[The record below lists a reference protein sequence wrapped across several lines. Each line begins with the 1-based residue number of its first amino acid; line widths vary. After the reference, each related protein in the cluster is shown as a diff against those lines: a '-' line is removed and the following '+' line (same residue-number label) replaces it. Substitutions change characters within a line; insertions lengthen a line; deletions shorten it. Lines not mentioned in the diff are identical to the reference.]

1 MTVPAR
7 PTPLFADIADV
18 SRRLAE
24 TGYLPDTATATAVF
38 LADRLGKPLLVEGPA
53 RVGKT
58 ELARAVAQATGSG
71 LVRLQCYEGVDEARA
86 LYEWNHAKQILRIQA
101 GSGDWEATKTD
112 VFSEEFLLQR
122 PLLTAI
128 RRTEPTVLLIDETD
142 KADIEIEG
150 LLLEVLSDFAV
161 TVPELGTLTATR
173 APFVLLTSNATRELS
188 EALKRRCLY
197 LHIDFPTPELER
209 RILLSRVPELPE
221 HFAEELVRII
231 GVLRGMQL
239 KKVPSIAETIDW
251 GRTVLALGLDTIDDA
266 VVAATLGVVLKHQS
280 DQRRAQVE
288 LVAARRIRAAR
299 PLAPHGLPG
308 HLVGFVEALRGSGI
322 SVGPSETVDAGRV
335 MATLGLGDREVLR
348 EGIAC
353 AVLRRPDHRD
363 TYDAMFDLWFP
374 AALGARAVITTE
386 DESAGSGGLP
396 PDDVEAM
403 RQLLLDLL
411 ANNQDLAGKDERLV
425 EMIARIVEA
434 YGKYSSSRGP
444 SFSSYQAL
452 KAMALDELEG
462 KLLAGLLA
470 PYGDE
475 PTATQ
480 EQIAKALAAQKIAQL
495 RRMVDAETKRR
506 TAEQL
511 GREHVQMYGIPQLS
525 ENVEFL
531 RASGEQLRQMRRVVA
546 PLART
551 LATRLAARRRRARA
565 GSIDLRKTLRKSMS
579 TGGVPID
586 LVLHKPRPARPELV
600 VLCDV
605 SGSVAGFSHFTLL
618 LVHALRQQ
626 FSRVRVFAFI
636 DSTDEVTHMF
646 GPESDLAIAIQR
658 ITREAGVY
666 ARDGHSDYGNAF
678 VSFMQGF
685 PNVLSP
691 RSSLLVLG
699 DGRTNYRNPAT
710 DVLADMVTASR
721 HAHWLN
727 PEPKHLWGSGDSA
740 VPRYQEV
747 ITMHECRSAKQLATV
762 IDQLLPV

>member
-1 MTVPAR
+1 M
-7 PTPLFADIADV
+7 
-18 SRRLAE
+18 
-24 TGYLPDTATATAVF
+24 AT
-38 LADRLGKPLLVEGPA
+38 
-53 RVGKT
+53 
-58 ELARAVAQATGSG
+58 
-71 LVRLQCYEGVDEARA
+71 
-86 LYEWNHAKQILRIQA
+86 
-101 GSGDWEATKTD
+101 
-112 VFSEEFLLQR
+112 
-122 PLLTAI
+122 
-128 RRTEPTVLLIDETD
+128 
-142 KADIEIEG
+142 
-150 LLLEVLSDFAV
+150 
-161 TVPELGTLTATR
+161 
-173 APFVLLTSNATRELS
+173 
-188 EALKRRCLY
+188 
-197 LHIDFPTPELER
+197 
-209 RILLSRVPELPE
+209 
-221 HFAEELVRII
+221 
-231 GVLRGMQL
+231 
-239 KKVPSIAETIDW
+239 
-251 GRTVLALGLDTIDDA
+251 
-266 VVAATLGVVLKHQS
+266 
-280 DQRRAQVE
+280 
-288 LVAARRIRAAR
+288 RRIRPTR

-353 AVLRRPDHRD
+353 AVLRRPDHRE

-374 AALGARAVITTE
+374 AALGARAVVT
-386 DESAGSGGLP
+386 DDDAAADSNALP
-396 PDDVEAM
+396 LDDVEAM
-403 RQLLLDLL
+403 RQMLLDLL
-411 ANNQDLAGKDERLV
+411 TDNSELADMDERLV
-425 EMIARIVEA
+425 AMIARIVEA

-475 PTATQ
+475 PTPTQ
-480 EQIAKALAAQKIAQL
+480 EEIAKALAAQRIAQL
-495 RRMVDAETKRR
+495 RKMVDAETKRR

-531 RASGEQLRQMRRVVA
+531 RASGEQLRQMRKVVA
-546 PLART
+546 PLARA
-551 LATRLAARRRRARA
+551 LASRLAARRRRSRA
-565 GSIDLRKTLRKSMS
+565 GLIDLRKTLRKSMS

-586 LVLHKPRPARPELV
+586 VVLKKPRPARPELV

-636 DSTDEVTHMF
+636 DTTDEVTHMF
-646 GPESDLAIAIQR
+646 GPEADLAVAIQR

-666 ARDGHSDYGNAF
+666 NRDGHSDYGNAF

-699 DGRTNYRNPAT
+699 DGRTNYRNPAV
-710 DVLADMVTASR
+710 DVLDDMVTASR

-747 ITMHECRSAKQLATV
+747 ITMHECRSAKQLAAV
-762 IDQLLPV
+762 IDELLPV

>member
-1 MTVPAR
+1 M
-7 PTPLFADIADV
+7 
-18 SRRLAE
+18 
-24 TGYLPDTATATAVF
+24 
-38 LADRLGKPLLVEGPA
+38 
-53 RVGKT
+53 
-58 ELARAVAQATGSG
+58 
-71 LVRLQCYEGVDEARA
+71 
-86 LYEWNHAKQILRIQA
+86 
-101 GSGDWEATKTD
+101 
-112 VFSEEFLLQR
+112 
-122 PLLTAI
+122 
-128 RRTEPTVLLIDETD
+128 
-142 KADIEIEG
+142 
-150 LLLEVLSDFAV
+150 
-161 TVPELGTLTATR
+161 
-173 APFVLLTSNATRELS
+173 
-188 EALKRRCLY
+188 
-197 LHIDFPTPELER
+197 
-209 RILLSRVPELPE
+209 
-221 HFAEELVRII
+221 
-231 GVLRGMQL
+231 
-239 KKVPSIAETIDW
+239 
-251 GRTVLALGLDTIDDA
+251 
-266 VVAATLGVVLKHQS
+266 
-280 DQRRAQVE
+280 
-288 LVAARRIRAAR
+288 AARRIRAVR

>member
-1 MTVPAR
+1 MA
-7 PTPLFADIADV
+7 
-18 SRRLAE
+18 S
-24 TGYLPDTATATAVF
+24 
-38 LADRLGKPLLVEGPA
+38 
-53 RVGKT
+53 
-58 ELARAVAQATGSG
+58 
-71 LVRLQCYEGVDEARA
+71 
-86 LYEWNHAKQILRIQA
+86 
-101 GSGDWEATKTD
+101 
-112 VFSEEFLLQR
+112 
-122 PLLTAI
+122 
-128 RRTEPTVLLIDETD
+128 
-142 KADIEIEG
+142 
-150 LLLEVLSDFAV
+150 
-161 TVPELGTLTATR
+161 
-173 APFVLLTSNATRELS
+173 
-188 EALKRRCLY
+188 
-197 LHIDFPTPELER
+197 
-209 RILLSRVPELPE
+209 
-221 HFAEELVRII
+221 
-231 GVLRGMQL
+231 
-239 KKVPSIAETIDW
+239 
-251 GRTVLALGLDTIDDA
+251 
-266 VVAATLGVVLKHQS
+266 
-280 DQRRAQVE
+280 
-288 LVAARRIRAAR
+288 RRIRPRR

-335 MATLGLGDREVLR
+335 MAVLDLGEREVLR
-348 EGIAC
+348 EGLAC
-353 AVLRRPDHRD
+353 AVLRRPDHRE

-374 AALGARAVITTE
+374 AALGARAVVL
-386 DESAGSGGLP
+386 DENGAGDPDGLP

-403 RQLLLDLL
+403 RQMLLDLL
-411 ANNQDLAGKDERLV
+411 TENPELADMDERLV
-425 EMIARIVEA
+425 AMIARIVEA
-434 YGKYSSSRGP
+434 YGKYTSSRGP

-475 PTATQ
+475 PSPSQ
-480 EQIAKALAAQKIAQL
+480 EQIAKALAAQRIAQL
-495 RRMVDAETKRR
+495 RKMVDAETKRR

-511 GREHVQMYGIPQLS
+511 GRDHVQMYGIPQLS

-586 LVLHKPRPARPELV
+586 VVLKKPRPARPELV

-636 DSTDEVTHMF
+636 DTTDEVTHMF
-646 GPESDLAIAIQR
+646 GPEADLAVAIQR

-666 ARDGHSDYGNAF
+666 NRDGHSDYGNAF
-678 VSFMQGF
+678 VSFVQNF

-691 RSSLLVLG
+691 RSSLLILG
-699 DGRTNYRNPAT
+699 DGRTNYRNPAV
-710 DVLADMVTASR
+710 DVLDDMVTAAR

-727 PEPKHLWGSGDSA
+727 PEPRHLWGSGDSA
-740 VPRYQEV
+740 VPRYEEV

>member
-1 MTVPAR
+1 M
-7 PTPLFADIADV
+7 
-18 SRRLAE
+18 
-24 TGYLPDTATATAVF
+24 AT
-38 LADRLGKPLLVEGPA
+38 
-53 RVGKT
+53 
-58 ELARAVAQATGSG
+58 
-71 LVRLQCYEGVDEARA
+71 
-86 LYEWNHAKQILRIQA
+86 
-101 GSGDWEATKTD
+101 
-112 VFSEEFLLQR
+112 
-122 PLLTAI
+122 
-128 RRTEPTVLLIDETD
+128 
-142 KADIEIEG
+142 
-150 LLLEVLSDFAV
+150 
-161 TVPELGTLTATR
+161 
-173 APFVLLTSNATRELS
+173 
-188 EALKRRCLY
+188 
-197 LHIDFPTPELER
+197 
-209 RILLSRVPELPE
+209 
-221 HFAEELVRII
+221 
-231 GVLRGMQL
+231 
-239 KKVPSIAETIDW
+239 
-251 GRTVLALGLDTIDDA
+251 
-266 VVAATLGVVLKHQS
+266 
-280 DQRRAQVE
+280 
-288 LVAARRIRAAR
+288 RRIRPSR

-308 HLVGFVEALRGSGI
+308 HLVGFVEALRGAGI

-335 MATLGLGDREVLR
+335 MATLGLGNREVLR
-348 EGIAC
+348 EGLAC
-353 AVLRRPDHRD
+353 AVLRRPDHRE

-374 AALGARAVITTE
+374 AALGARAVVTDE
-386 DESAGSGGLP
+386 DAGPGSGEDALP

-403 RQLLLDLL
+403 RQMLLDLL
-411 ANNQDLAGKDERLV
+411 TENPDLADMDERLV
-425 EMIARIVEA
+425 AMIARIVEA

-475 PTATQ
+475 PTPTQ
-480 EQIAKALAAQKIAQL
+480 EEIAKALAAQRITQL
-495 RRMVDAETKRR
+495 RKLVDAETKRR

-511 GREHVQMYGIPQLS
+511 GRDHVQMYGIPQLS

-531 RASGEQLRQMRRVVA
+531 RASGEQLRQMQRVVA

-551 LATRLAARRRRARA
+551 LATRLAARRRRSRA
-565 GSIDLRKTLRKSMS
+565 GTIDLRKTLRKSMS

-586 LVLHKPRPARPELV
+586 VVLAKPRPARPELV

-636 DSTDEVTHMF
+636 DTTDEVTHMF
-646 GPESDLAIAIQR
+646 GPQADLAVAIQR

-666 ARDGHSDYGNAF
+666 SRDGHSDYGNAF
-678 VSFMQGF
+678 ASFEQKF

-691 RSSLLVLG
+691 RTSLLVLG
-699 DGRTNYRNPAT
+699 DGRTNYRNPE
-710 DVLADMVTASR
+710 VELLSHMVTASR

-747 ITMHECRSAKQLATV
+747 IPMHECRSAKQLAAV

>member
-1 MTVPAR
+1 M
-7 PTPLFADIADV
+7 
-18 SRRLAE
+18 
-24 TGYLPDTATATAVF
+24 AT
-38 LADRLGKPLLVEGPA
+38 
-53 RVGKT
+53 
-58 ELARAVAQATGSG
+58 
-71 LVRLQCYEGVDEARA
+71 
-86 LYEWNHAKQILRIQA
+86 
-101 GSGDWEATKTD
+101 
-112 VFSEEFLLQR
+112 
-122 PLLTAI
+122 
-128 RRTEPTVLLIDETD
+128 
-142 KADIEIEG
+142 
-150 LLLEVLSDFAV
+150 
-161 TVPELGTLTATR
+161 
-173 APFVLLTSNATRELS
+173 
-188 EALKRRCLY
+188 
-197 LHIDFPTPELER
+197 
-209 RILLSRVPELPE
+209 
-221 HFAEELVRII
+221 
-231 GVLRGMQL
+231 
-239 KKVPSIAETIDW
+239 
-251 GRTVLALGLDTIDDA
+251 
-266 VVAATLGVVLKHQS
+266 
-280 DQRRAQVE
+280 
-288 LVAARRIRAAR
+288 RRIRPAR

-308 HLVGFVEALRGSGI
+308 HLVGFVGALRQQGI

-335 MATLGLGDREVLR
+335 LATLGLGDREVLR

-353 AVLRRPDHRD
+353 AVLRQPDHRD

-374 AALGARAVITTE
+374 AALGARAVVMNE
-386 DESAGSGGLP
+386 DAEGSAFSGLP
-396 PDDVEAM
+396 PSDVEAM
-403 RQLLLDLL
+403 RQMLLDLL
-411 ANNQDLAGKDERLV
+411 TANEDLADSDERLV
-425 EMIARIVEA
+425 GMIARIVEA
-434 YGKYSSSRGP
+434 YGKYNSSRGP

-470 PYGDE
+470 PYGED
-475 PTATQ
+475 PTPTQ
-480 EQIAKALAAQKIAQL
+480 EQIAKALAAQQITQL

-511 GREHVQMYGIPQLS
+511 GRDHVQMYGIPQLS

-531 RASGEQLRQMRRVVA
+531 RASGDQLRQMRQVVA

-551 LATRLAARRRRARA
+551 LASRLAARRRRARA

-586 LVLHKPRPARPELV
+586 VVLAKPRPARPELV

-636 DSTDEVTHMF
+636 DTTDEVTHMF
-646 GPESDLAIAIQR
+646 SPAADLAVAIQR

-666 ARDGHSDYGNAF
+666 SRDGHSDYGNAF
-678 VSFMQGF
+678 ISFMQAHS
-685 PNVLSP
+685 NALSP

-699 DGRTNYRNPAT
+699 DGRTNYRDPAIN
-710 DVLADMVTASR
+710 VLVDMVTASR

-747 ITMHECRSAKQLATV
+747 IAMHECRSAKQLAAV